1 MSVATAHS
9 ASAVP
14 PADETPAAG
23 EVPSRD
29 EGFWVEPGTAGDET
43 PTDAPAGE
51 VPARSSGGE
60 TPARS
65 SDEAAAALPST
76 GEIPAQASGD
86 EIPAQA
92 PGDEIPAQTPG
103 DEIPAQT
110 PDDEAPAQA
119 SGDDTPVDAVDEQV
133 ARDARD
139 FGVYA
144 RTGGWAFALKVA
156 RSVRPGGETAGETS
170 KVSAKR
176 FAELAGCS
184 PERVMRYYKAW
195 DKAAD
200 DGMVPHFEALA
211 PGEEI
216 DLPDSDVWLTYY
228 SSRSG
233 ATSDRGTAIT
243 AAAEA
248 EGIRPTKALEV
259 AENPTALRAAILAD
273 PSTAQAARTALL
285 DRLKEDPSLQT
296 ELARDIARTDELKKA
311 VANETQAASRIGY
324 VRQIVENGQVKTPA
338 GQVIDATAEL
348 RAEAERHLSLID
360 ELDDDEDTG
369 EWATEAY
376 DTVKE
381 LVVQTVEAD
390 PELRVQERRTKFY
403 SSLQKATKVF
413 EELTLDDA
421 VDLDAIYEDDML
433 QRLEDLQ
440 QALNTCIAALR
451 KASPGE

>member
-14 PADETPAAG
+14 PADETPATPETAG
-23 EVPSRD
+23 GVPSQD
-29 EGFWVEPGTAGDET
+29 EGFWVEPGAADIEAS
-43 PTDAPAGE
+43 PQVVAE
-51 VPARSSGGE
+51 V
-60 TPARS
+60 
-65 SDEAAAALPST
+65 
-76 GEIPAQASGD
+76 PAQASGD
-86 EIPAQA
+86 ETPAA
-92 PGDEIPAQTPG
+92 VADDPA
-103 DEIPAQT
+103 
-110 PDDEAPAQA
+110 
-119 SGDDTPVDAVDEQV
+119 DADADADADAEVVDEQV
-133 ARDARD
+133 ARDARE

-156 RSVRPGGETAGETS
+156 RSVRPGGELPGETP

-200 DGMVPHFEALA
+200 DGMVPHFEALT
-211 PGEEI
+211 PGAEI
-216 DLPDSDVWLTYY
+216 DLPDSDVWLSYY
-228 SSRSG
+228 SSRSS
-233 ATSDRGTAIT
+233 ATSDRGAAIT

-296 ELARDIARTDELKKA
+296 ELARDIARTEELKKA
-311 VANETQAASRIGY
+311 VASEAQAASRIGY

-338 GQVIDATAEL
+338 GQVIDAPAEL

-360 ELDDDEDTG
+360 ELDEDEDTG

-381 LVVQTVEAD
+381 LVVQTVESN

-433 QRLEDLQ
+433 QRLEELQ
-440 QALNTCIAALR
+440 EALSTCIAALR
-451 KASPGE
+451 KASPGA